1 MYLVCIWAFNIFVH
15 SISVILSEIAF
26 TDYEAYFGDFK
37 NFLNT
42 RKLRHRDI
50 KWCNQNHTSSESG
63 SHSVVSDSLWPHG
76 LQHARPPG
84 PSLTPGVYPN
94 SCPLSQWCHPIIS
107 SLSSPT
113 FNLPDQRLF
122 KWVSSSHQVPK
133 YWSFSYSISSYNEY
147 AGLVSFRIDWLDILA
162 VQGTHKSLLPHH
174 SSKASILWRSAFFIV
189 QVSHPYMTT
198 GFD

>member
-1 MYLVCIWAFNIFVH
+1 M
-15 SISVILSEIAF
+15 
-26 TDYEAYFGDFK
+26 
-37 NFLNT
+37 
-42 RKLRHRDI
+42 
-50 KWCNQNHTSSESG
+50 
-63 SHSVVSDSLWPHG
+63 SDSLWPHG

-174 SSKASILWRSAFFIV
+174 SSKASILQCSAFFIV
-189 QVSHPYMTT
+189 QPSNPYVTT
-198 GFD
+198 GKTVAFTRWTFVGKVVSLLFNMLSKLVIAFLPRNKCLLISWLQSPSAVI